1 MLQALWKL
9 GHVTCGRHATRL
21 ALLLVLAACCAAP
34 ASARAEGS
42 FVRNLAQRA
51 LERGMAQEARGD
63 IAQALT
69 SYDEA
74 VRTDTTLGVAA
85 LRLGSLRERMGDR
98 EEAELLYSHAASSAD
113 AAGDAYFAR
122 ALLRNALQRR
132 KEALLDLGEA
142 VAIAPSPERLRL
154 LGRWYVEASLW
165 PAALAVYRT
174 LLADAEASGDE
185 AAERDA
191 RLTVTALSWL
201 ASDSDP
207 VLSGISSPDWAR
219 RSLARAARPRK
230 REPQGE
236 RKLTP

>member
-1 MLQALWKL
+1 MAIPPFESITFAGREPGIRLIVTGAVH
-9 GHVTCGRHATRL
+9 GNETCGTVGIRR
-21 ALLLVLAACCAAP
+21 VVEEIR
-34 ASARAEGS
+34 SG
-42 FVRNLAQRA
+42 A
-51 LERGMAQEARGD
+51 LEIKAGKVTFVP
-63 IAQALT
+63 IANPLAY
-69 SYDEA
+69 SK
-74 VRTDTTLGVAA
+74 
-85 LRLGSLRERMGDR
+85 RERMGDR
-98 EEAELLYSHAASSAD
+98 EEAELLYSHATSSAD

-132 KEALLDLGEA
+132 KEAVLDLGEA
-142 VAIAPSPERLRL
+142 VAISPRPERLRL
-154 LGRWYVEASLW
+154 LGSWYVEASLW

-230 REPQGE
+230 REPQGV